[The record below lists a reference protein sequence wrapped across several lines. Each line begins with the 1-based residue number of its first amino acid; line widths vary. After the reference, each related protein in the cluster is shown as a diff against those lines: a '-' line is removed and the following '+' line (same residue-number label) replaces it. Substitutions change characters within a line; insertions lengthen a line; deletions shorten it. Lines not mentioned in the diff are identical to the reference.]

1 MFVFVQRETAR
12 EHNRLLVA
20 GVVYVALIAGLITL
34 CTAVYQKKFQSVTW
48 VTVEADRAGLQLPQF
63 GDVRMHGVLIG
74 QVRDISQ
81 GDGVARV
88 KLGLDPDA
96 ARAVPTNATIQ
107 IRPTT
112 LFGQKYVEFV
122 DPAAR
127 GPVGMRDG
135 TVISADRVQTT
146 VELENILAR
155 LSTLL
160 TTVRPEELNATL
172 NAVATALS
180 GNGDDMGRSAQKLDR
195 YLATME
201 PHIPT
206 LRKDLAQL
214 AEVSR
219 TYAIA
224 APDIIKV
231 LKNGTVTARTLKD
244 NEDDFGDLLDSVT
257 GVANSGRAMLA
268 ENQKGLEL
276 EGKLAVPLLR
286 LLEHWSPEFTCVFKG
301 LDATTPGLNQV
312 FHLGRVNQ
320 TMSFGGTQRPAFKP
334 IDRPEWGDTWRKPEC
349 LGLPTVAIPGKPLY
363 HDGTEDD
370 PIQHLHQELGR

>member
-1 MFVFVQRETAR
+1 MFVYVHHDSAR
-12 EHNRLLVA
+12 EHNRLLLA
-20 GVVYVALIAGLITL
+20 GVVYVAVMAGLITL
-34 CTAVYQKKFQSVTW
+34 CTAAYQKAFQRVTW
-48 VTVEADRAGLQLPQF
+48 VTVEADRAGLQLPKF

-81 GDGVARV
+81 SGGHARI
-88 KLGLDPDA
+88 KLGLEPRA
-96 ARAVPTNATIQ
+96 AEAVPTDSTVQ

-112 LFGQKYVEFV
+112 LFGQKYIEFV

-127 GPVGMRDG
+127 GPMGLRNG

-160 TTVRPEELNATL
+160 TTVRPEDLNATL
-172 NAVATALS
+172 HAVATALS
-180 GNGDDMGRSAQKLDR
+180 GNGDDLGRSAQKLDR
-195 YLATME
+195 YLAVME
-201 PHIPT
+201 PHLPT
-206 LRKDLAQL
+206 LRRDLAQF

-219 TYAIA
+219 TYALA
-224 APDIIKV
+224 APDIIKL
-231 LKNGTVTARTLKD
+231 LKNGTVTAKTLQEKD
-244 NEDDFGDLLDSVT
+244 DDFGELLRSVT
-257 GVANSGRAMLA
+257 GAANSGTTLLT

-276 EGKLAVPLLR
+276 EGKLAVPLLK
-286 LLEHWSPEFTCVFKG
+286 LLEHWSPEFTCVLQG

-312 FHLGRVNQ
+312 FHKGRVNQ
-320 TMSFGGTQRPAFKP
+320 TMSFGGTQRPAYKP